1 MACTMATSLVE
12 LEDLM
17 YGMASDLT
25 LWVPKGVMQK
35 RARTIMKLYT
45 TAQMVAG
52 CPVGNQPPCINILD
66 TVEMKHKRIYVRV
79 PLSGEAILS
88 RNGNL
93 TIRARTIDISQG
105 GVAITV
111 FLEEVP
117 SAEHQIEILT
127 EVGQKIEIF
136 AKLVR
141 VNDFFVGF
149 QTLHIDQKSQKI
161 IDDLVFEYQ
170 KTTDFIK
177 QLDEFNLHKVL
188 DEEGK
193 EIEVAFEEV
202 SVNGI

>member
-1 MACTMATSLVE
+1 
-12 LEDLM
+12 
-17 YGMASDLT
+17 
-25 LWVPKGVMQK
+25 
-35 RARTIMKLYT
+35 
-45 TAQMVAG
+45 
-52 CPVGNQPPCINILD
+52 
-66 TVEMKHKRIYVRV
+66 MKHKRIYVRV